1 MHANRINEDAGSRLL
16 VISDIHGY
24 AEGFQRL
31 LQSAKYN
38 PSKDRL
44 VLLGDYIEV
53 GIPSTWKT
61 LDIIRDHQRMGAYTI
76 AGNHELKLASRK
88 NRGRLRLSKSRGY
101 SAWIST
107 LPLFLLADGYLFVHA
122 GLRPGVPFHRQSVK
136 DLTEIRQDFYLQPTH
151 KFGKSLSVNG
161 ASAKRIVFGHTPTF
175 KFGAPPGTIWT
186 DGLRIGI
193 DTGAKHGM
201 RLTLADLSN
210 GIAYSC
216 ATRPGFRCSD
226 YKQTPIYIRN

>member
-1 MHANRINEDAGSRLL
+1 MRANRFNENSGSRLL
-16 VISDIHGY
+16 VISDIHGF
-24 AEGFQRL
+24 AEGFRRL
-31 LQSAKYN
+31 LQSANYN

-44 VLLGDYIEV
+44 VLLGDYIEA

-61 LDIIRDHQRMGAYTI
+61 LEVIREHQRLGAYVI

-107 LPLFLLADGYLFVHA
+107 LSLFLLADGYLFVHA
-122 GLRPGVPFHRQSVK
+122 GLRPGVPFHRQTVK
-136 DLTEIRQDFYLQPTH
+136 DLTEIRQDFYLPPTG
-151 KFGKSLSVNG
+151 KFAKSLSVEG
-161 ASAKRIVFGHTPTF
+161 AAAKRIVFGHTPTF
-175 KFGAPPGTIWT
+175 KLGAPPGTVWT
-186 DGLRIGI
+186 DGFRIGI
-193 DTGAKHGM
+193 DTGAKHGL

-216 ATRPGFRCSD
+216 AARPGFRCGD
-226 YKQTPIYIRN
+226 YKQAPLFTQN